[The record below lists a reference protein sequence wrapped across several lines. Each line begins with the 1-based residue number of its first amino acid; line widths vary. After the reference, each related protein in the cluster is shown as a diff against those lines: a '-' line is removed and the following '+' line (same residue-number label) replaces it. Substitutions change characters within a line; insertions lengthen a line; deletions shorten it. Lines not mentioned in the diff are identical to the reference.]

1 MLQEANSTSYANA
14 AEVAEVVDRVAELRR
29 NWPPDWG
36 ERDQTEVRPKK
47 IDHFKERCLYSIS
60 LY

>member
-1 MLQEANSTSYANA
+1 MWQPSIVLQEANSTSYANA

-36 ERDQTEVRPKK
+36 ESDQTEVGQKTNK
-47 IDHFKERCLYSIS
+47 H
-60 LY
+60 